1 LQKNEQGRT
10 TIKVLTDA
18 GQQEY
23 LIPESEDIML

>member
-1 LQKNEQGRT
+1 
-10 TIKVLTDA
+10 VLTDA